1 MESLALI
8 LFLFLRAPHDR
19 CRSGTRRH
27 PPVRS
32 TLSASNWLGGWLR
45 HRLDNAWDAADL
57 TQGTFVRVLAAHQQ
71 RTLPTLADLVAS
83 DPLVRST
90 NTSAGR
96 FEQFS
101 IRGCSLYNSD
111 VAFGG
116 LPTYSIDMEM
126 VERVDVLKGPGAL
139 LGRLEPNGS
148 VGGSINIEPKRS
160 GADPVTE
167 FTAMQ
172 ASTGQLGGHV
182 DIGRRFGEDQRF
194 GLRFNGVKQSGDT
207 EWGHQHLDRDSAVLG
222 LDLRAERV
230 RLSLDLGRQT
240 RDVDGP
246 MERVGLNAGVKVPD
260 PKDIHDNFAQSWAY
274 SRAKDTFG
282 ALRGEYD
289 LGDSTL
295 LYAAVG
301 ARKGD
306 YDLLRHAV
314 QVTNDRGQPPR
325 LPAQGGRAYRHRRP
339 ASLVRRR
346 AGQPHS
352 ERQP

>member
-1 MESLALI
+1 MI
-8 LFLFLRAPHDR
+8 LFLFRRAPHDR

-182 DIGRRFGEDQRF
+182 DIGRRFGEDQRYDK
-194 GLRFNGVKQSGDT
+194 LATSPALGVVWHTT
-207 EWGHQHLDRDSAVLG
+207 ES
-222 LDLRAERV
+222 
-230 RLSLDLGRQT
+230 LSLYANYMEGLTQGQTAPETANNAGQVFAPYRSKQVEAGIKYDMGNLTSALSVFRIEKPAYYTENGLLHPDGEPLEGVCILGGAMLLDAELTHTANGTNNGNRA
-240 RDVDGP
+240 
-246 MERVGLNAGVKVPD
+246 VGVPILNANLGFEWELPQVQGLTLNARA
-260 PKDIHDNFAQSWAY
+260 IH
-274 SRAKDTFG
+274 TG
-282 ALRGEYD
+282 A
-289 LGDSTL
+289 
-295 LYAAVG
+295 
-301 ARKGD
+301 
-306 YDLLRHAV
+306 
-314 QVTNDRGQPPR
+314 
-325 LPAQGGRAYRHRRP
+325 
-339 ASLVRRR
+339 
-346 AGQPHS
+346 
-352 ERQP
+352 